1 MKNMFLTLAL
11 AILVSCAKKTKEHEM
26 ARALSKELSATELGA
41 LSSTFKEAEIRRK
54 ESDTRIRGGAIY
66 E

>member
-26 ARALSKELSATELGA
+26 ARVLSKELSVTELGA
-41 LSSTFKEAEIRRK
+41 LSSTFKEAEIRKK
-54 ESDTRIRGGAIY
+54 ERR
-66 E
+66 ERL